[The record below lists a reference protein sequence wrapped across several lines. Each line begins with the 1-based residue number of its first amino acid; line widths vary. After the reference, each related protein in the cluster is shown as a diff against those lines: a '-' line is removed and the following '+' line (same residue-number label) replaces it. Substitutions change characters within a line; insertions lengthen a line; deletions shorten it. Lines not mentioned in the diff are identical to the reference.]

1 LIQDI
6 YPNRFDNH
14 FVPDQKPGEHDFIL
28 YYSENALLLKAG
40 DAGFE
45 LPRRKDFTSFPEDAV
60 VTYLF
65 KLNDVP
71 CFLAWSKLVCD
82 RDAFSFQDVASYRTM
97 NPSVVA
103 WVCLV
108 GAHLLNWYTH
118 NRFCGKC
125 GQKMEHKE
133 DERAM
138 QCTECTNIVY
148 PRISP
153 AVIVAIR
160 CDDQILLASN
170 SSIPGRRFSLIA
182 GFVDVGETLEEAVV
196 REVKEEVGL
205 EVRNICYHTS
215 QPWPVSG
222 SLMVGFTA
230 EADNTQP
237 LIVDTHELLEAGWY
251 KRGALPNHS
260 LPLSIAGDMIEKF
273 EKGEL

>member
-1 LIQDI
+1 MIQDI
-6 YPNRFDNH
+6 FPSSFDNH
-14 FVPDQKPGEHDFIL
+14 FVPNQKPSEDDFIL
-28 YYSENALLLKAG
+28 HYSENALLLKAVEG
-40 DAGFE
+40 GFE
-45 LPRRKDFTSFPEDAV
+45 LPRRKDFTHFPEASV
-60 VTYLF
+60 ATYLF
-65 KLNDVP
+65 KLNGVA
-71 CFLAWSKLVCD
+71 CFMAWGELV
-82 RDAFSFQDVASYRTM
+82 SEQPNLSYQDIASYRTM
-97 NPSVVA
+97 SPSEVA
-103 WVCLV
+103 WICLV

-125 GQKMEHKE
+125 GSSMTHKQ

-138 QCTECTNIVY
+138 QCTECGNVVY

-160 CDDQILLASN
+160 SGDSILLASN
-170 SSIPGRRFSLIA
+170 SSIPGRRYSLIA

-205 EVRNICYHTS
+205 DVQNIRYHTS

-230 EADNTQP
+230 EADQSHP
-237 LIVDTHELLEAGWY
+237 IHVDTTELLEAAWF

-273 EKGEL
+273 ENGLL